1 MEENYLEKE
10 TREVIHRL
18 KDFFSFEELKENF
31 GFSYIAKDKDDSLN
45 YHEYLEEL
53 ERYLR
58 LGHTRNRPSVLDLNP
73 SFEALDKGAILS
85 TGELYSIAELL
96 SSSMDFYD
104 QLGQEADFYHLRDD
118 ALDLNPV
125 LQLQKDIHFAINP
138 DYTIADH
145 ASNALF
151 TVRGQIRSVEKRLS
165 EARNDYKN
173 RYSRYLSEDV
183 ITMKGG
189 EEALPV
195 KSDSKGRIK
204 GSVVSYSST
213 GQTVYRVPYEVLDLR
228 NKLSSLKQEESREET
243 KILSELS
250 QKAGKQLL
258 YIKKDYKILRNF
270 DRFLSCVRFGSTYHG
285 SIAELSDSVFE
296 LQGFFHPLLKAN
308 KIIKNH
314 LSLGKNNPKCL
325 LITGPNAGG
334 KSVLIKAV
342 ALCVR
347 MDKLG
352 RMVPCEEGAKLPFVD
367 YVYFLGGD
375 NQSVLDNLS
384 TFSSQLRKIKEI
396 TEKATKDSLVIIDE
410 VGEGTS
416 PKDGEALGV
425 GILKFFEN
433 KNCFTLLTSHFDG
446 LKIYAA
452 ADKLCLT
459 GAREYNT
466 SGRIPTYHLLLGTTG
481 KSYGILLAKQMG
493 LNPVIIQDAVDF
505 EASRSNQDTDALM
518 EKLTEEVSENEKKK
532 KELENKRA
540 DLDRIRE
547 KKQKAI
553 DALNEEKN
561 SIRIKA
567 EKKVQRLVEQRIEE
581 INSVWATKSDKNLSY
596 SELSEVK
603 GKLNQIKEST
613 SKKEETKKSNLPL
626 PDLKVGDE
634 VRDEDF
640 RRATVLSVKKNEAVL
655 DRDGLRITRKIQG
668 LKLAPKQVKEK
679 TKEEIPS
686 RITTIVSGQGL
697 ECNIIGR
704 HVDEARRKAVSFLNS
719 ARISKF
725 EHVRIIHGLGTFALK
740 NALWKYL
747 ANHKDFIKDYRLGG
761 EGEGGLGATV
771 ITLK

>member
-1 MEENYLEKE
+1 M
-10 TREVIHRL
+10 
-18 KDFFSFEELKENF
+18 
-31 GFSYIAKDKDDSLN
+31 
-45 YHEYLEEL
+45 
-53 ERYLR
+53 
-58 LGHTRNRPSVLDLNP
+58 
-73 SFEALDKGAILS
+73 
-85 TGELYSIAELL
+85 
-96 SSSMDFYD
+96 
-104 QLGQEADFYHLRDD
+104 
-118 ALDLNPV
+118 
-125 LQLQKDIHFAINP
+125 
-138 DYTIADH
+138 
-145 ASNALF
+145 
-151 TVRGQIRSVEKRLS
+151 
-165 EARNDYKN
+165 
-173 RYSRYLSEDV
+173 
-183 ITMKGG
+183 
-189 EEALPV
+189 
-195 KSDSKGRIK
+195 
-204 GSVVSYSST
+204 
-213 GQTVYRVPYEVLDLR
+213 
-228 NKLSSLKQEESREET
+228 
-243 KILSELS
+243 
-250 QKAGKQLL
+250 
-258 YIKKDYKILRNF
+258 
-270 DRFLSCVRFGSTYHG
+270 
-285 SIAELSDSVFE
+285 
-296 LQGFFHPLLKAN
+296 
-308 KIIKNH
+308 
-314 LSLGKNNPKCL
+314 SLGKNNPKCL

-561 SIRIKA
+561 SIRTKA
-567 EKKVQRLVEQRIEE
+567 EKKVQRLVEQRNPIR
-581 INSVWATKSDKNLSY
+581 IFPILS
-596 SELSEVK
+596 
-603 GKLNQIKEST
+603 
-613 SKKEETKKSNLPL
+613 
-626 PDLKVGDE
+626 
-634 VRDEDF
+634 
-640 RRATVLSVKKNEAVL
+640 
-655 DRDGLRITRKIQG
+655 
-668 LKLAPKQVKEK
+668 
-679 TKEEIPS
+679 
-686 RITTIVSGQGL
+686 
-697 ECNIIGR
+697 
-704 HVDEARRKAVSFLNS
+704 
-719 ARISKF
+719 
-725 EHVRIIHGLGTFALK
+725 
-740 NALWKYL
+740 
-747 ANHKDFIKDYRLGG
+747 
-761 EGEGGLGATV
+761 
-771 ITLK
+771 